1 MSNHLAVHSPRRTA
15 RRALSIF
22 LLALV
27 SASCSRQ
34 LATAPEIA
42 GAALAGH
49 DHRSASTPSAS
60 TSQTLDDVGDQFV
73 VALAPGADASRLAA
87 EYGAVL
93 LDVQQGFA
101 VLEPQPGEI
110 VDLPLLLKTD
120 ARVLATEGNQIA
132 MVAEARQRSWAF
144 DDGFG
149 SAQTC
154 TKQTAVTSLNL
165 AAAHE
170 VSRGGGVRDPSHPL
184 FAGRIAGGWDFIDN
198 GRDPTDVASRVDA
211 DGDGVADGAYGHG
224 THVAGIVVLTAPQ
237 ASLLVVRVLDSE
249 GRGDVKSVAAGI
261 RWAVANGARVINLSL
276 GLLQQSS
283 AIDIALAEAQVRGV
297 VCVASAGNWGA
308 EYPQEYPAMSPR
320 VISVAATDAE
330 NRPAVFTSFGETVD
344 VCAPGVAIRSAY
356 PGGRYLLW
364 SGTSMAAPF
373 VSGAA
378 ALLVGLHPDWNLSA
392 LRGPGRG
399 PVPRAAGPTRRRRA
413 RRQRRA
419 GAGPPG
425 GGLRGPILPGGSEG
439 NRSGRPAGG
448 IGHAPAPPQLRRA
461 GPLADPA
468 GAPRPIHLAGE
479 RVARHPL
486 PALSFRTRTRTRTSL
501 RPVPRPVPRRVPRRV
516 PRPPIHHRGTT

>member
-1 MSNHLAVHSPRRTA
+1 MSNHLTVHSPRRTA
-15 RRALSIF
+15 RRALSTF

-170 VSRGGGVRDPSHPL
+170 VSRGGGVRVAVLDTGIDPSHPL

-198 GRDPTDVASRVDA
+198 DRDPTDVASRVDA

-283 AIDIALAEAQVRGV
+283 AIDIALAEAQVRDV

-308 EYPQEYPAMSPR
+308 EYPQEYPALSPR

-330 NRPAVFTSFGETVD
+330 NRPAAFTSFGETVD

-378 ALLVGLHPDWNLSA
+378 ALLVGLHPDWNLSTLMER
-392 LRGPGRG
+392 LRRYARSVADPSPAQLGRL
-399 PVPRAAGPTRRRRA
+399 
-413 RRQRRA
+413 
-419 GAGPPG
+419 GAGVLDASAALEPDRQAGDFEDQSYLGVPKTIDLNAPPG
-425 GGLRGPILPGGSEG
+425 G
-439 NRSGRPAGG
+439 SG
-448 IGHAPAPPQLRRA
+448 
-461 GPLADPA
+461 
-468 GAPRPIHLAGE
+468 
-479 RVARHPL
+479 
-486 PALSFRTRTRTRTSL
+486 T
-501 RPVPRPVPRRVPRRV
+501 
-516 PRPPIHHRGTT
+516 RPPRHN

>member
-170 VSRGGGVRDPSHPL
+170 VSRGGGVRVAVLDTGIDPSHPL

-198 GRDPTDVASRVDA
+198 DRDPTDVASRVDA

-378 ALLVGLHPDWNLSA
+378 ALLVGLHPDWNLST
-392 LRGPGRG
+392 LRERL
-399 PVPRAAGPTRRRRA
+399 RRYAGPA
-413 RRQRRA
+413 ADPSPAQLGQL
-419 GAGPPG
+419 GAGVLDASAALEPDRQAGDFEDQSYLGVPKATDLDAPPG
-425 GGLRGPILPGGSEG
+425 G
-439 NRSGRPAGG
+439 SG
-448 IGHAPAPPQLRRA
+448 
-461 GPLADPA
+461 
-468 GAPRPIHLAGE
+468 
-479 RVARHPL
+479 
-486 PALSFRTRTRTRTSL
+486 T
-501 RPVPRPVPRRVPRRV
+501 
-516 PRPPIHHRGTT
+516 RPPRHN